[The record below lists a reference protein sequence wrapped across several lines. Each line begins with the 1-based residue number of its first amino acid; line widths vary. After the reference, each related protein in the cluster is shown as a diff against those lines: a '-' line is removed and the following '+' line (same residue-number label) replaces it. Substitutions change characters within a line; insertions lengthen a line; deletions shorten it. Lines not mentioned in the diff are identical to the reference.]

1 MRVRCCTVFLLLL
14 GAAAALRPAFAQNN
28 RFTERSFVPSPTV
41 RAMGDAGVALPGP
54 DRPFFYNPAQLPHV
68 SSYFTI
74 LGIQTAASPN
84 LKDRI
89 DFFNRRLQPAIDA
102 NFDLDTEV
110 LEDLYRDAYQRGRN
124 PVRGTGAVV
133 LPSFVYSTSDFG
145 LGGGL
150 FVKTSLNYRVNG
162 AGLGVPEVFLLS
174 RTDLMA
180 VLSVGANLDMIGLP
194 GLSVGGTATQSRRFL
209 TFENRP
215 LDAITPDEAALLL
228 QGSTFQIDLGGLYTP
243 TWWPLRGRLSL
254 GGAVYDLLDD
264 GYDYVFEGTPRIPF
278 LEGFVAESAS
288 VDAGTA
294 TREVNRARRLF
305 QLDSSY
311 RVGVAYRFASLF
323 GLDDVGLAVDYQG
336 YGHDQQHLL
345 ARLHA
350 GVRAELTDGLV
361 LRSGLGAGYPAGGL
375 GLRLG
380 PFQIDYA
387 VHAFEE
393 RRVPGQIS
401 TYVHAVRL
409 MLRIQ

>member
-1 MRVRCCTVFLLLL
+1 MRVRCCTVLLLL
-14 GAAAALRPAFAQNN
+14 LWAAAALRPALAQNN
-28 RFTERSFVPSPTV
+28 RFTERSFVPSPTA

-68 SSYFTI
+68 SSHFTI
-74 LGIQTAASPN
+74 LGIQAAASPS

-110 LEDLYRDAYQRGRN
+110 LEDLYRDASRRGRN

-133 LPSFVYSTSDFG
+133 LPSFVYSTGAFG
-145 LGGGL
+145 IGGGL

-180 VLSVGANLDMIGLP
+180 VLSAGVNLDAIGLP
-194 GLSVGGTATQSRRFL
+194 GLSVGATAAQSRRFL
-209 TFENRP
+209 TFENKP

-228 QGSTFQIDLGGLYTP
+228 QGSTFQVDVGGLYTP

-254 GGAVYDLLDD
+254 GGAVYDLL
-264 GYDYVFEGTPRIPF
+264 GSQYDYDFEGTPRIPF

-305 QLDSSY
+305 QLDPSY
-311 RVGVAYRFASLF
+311 RVGIAYRFASLF

-336 YGHDQQHLL
+336 YGHDQQHAL

-350 GVRAELTDGLV
+350 GIRAELTDGLV
-361 LRSGLGAGYPAGGL
+361 LRGGLSAGYPTGGL

-380 PFQIDYA
+380 AFQVDYA

-393 RRVPGQIS
+393 GRVPGQIS
-401 TYVHAVRL
+401 TYVHTARL

>member
-1 MRVRCCTVFLLLL
+1 MRVRCCTIFLLLM
-14 GAAAALRPAFAQNN
+14 GAAAALRPALAQNN
-28 RFTERSFVPSPTV
+28 RFTERSFVPSPSV

-54 DRPFFYNPAQLPHV
+54 DRPFFYNPAHLPHV
-68 SSYFTI
+68 SSYFTV
-74 LGIQTAASPN
+74 LAVQAAASRN

-102 NFDLDTEV
+102 NFDLDTQV
-110 LEDLYRDAYQRGRN
+110 LKDLYRDAYRRGRN

-133 LPSFVYSTSDFG
+133 LPSFVYSTGDVG

-150 FVKTSLNYRVNG
+150 FVNTSLNYRVNG
-162 AGLGVPEVFLLS
+162 AGLGVPEVYLLS

-180 VLSVGANLDMIGLP
+180 ALSAGINLDAIGLP
-194 GLSVGGTATQSRRFL
+194 GLSVGGTATQTRRFL
-209 TFENRP
+209 TFENKP

-228 QGSTFQIDLGGLYTP
+228 QGSTFQVDVGGLYTP
-243 TWWPLRGRLSL
+243 AWWPLRGRLSL
-254 GGAVYDLLDD
+254 GGAVYDLLDSR
-264 GYDYVFEGTPRIPF
+264 YDYVFEGTPRIPF
-278 LEGFVAESAS
+278 LEGFGAESAS

-305 QLDSSY
+305 QLDPSY
-311 RVGVAYRFASLF
+311 RVGAAYRFASLF

-350 GVRAELTDGLV
+350 GVRAELTDWLV
-361 LRSGLGAGYPAGGL
+361 LRSGLSAGYPAGGL
-375 GLRLG
+375 GVRLG
-380 PFQIDYA
+380 AFRVDYA

-393 RRVPGQIS
+393 GRVPGQAR
-401 TYVHAVRL
+401 TYVHAARL
-409 MLRIQ
+409 MVRIQ